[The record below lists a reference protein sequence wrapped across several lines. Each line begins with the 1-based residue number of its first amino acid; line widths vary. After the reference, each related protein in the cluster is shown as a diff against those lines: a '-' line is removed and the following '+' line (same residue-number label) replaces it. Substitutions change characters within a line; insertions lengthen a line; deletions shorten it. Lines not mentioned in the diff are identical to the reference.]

1 MCKLFSILFGIFL
14 SAAYFTLPAQIKVND
29 TLEMPEPGTF
39 GIDSTLSFEFDSSS
53 DTLEHPMTIG
63 LVLSGGG
70 AKGLAHIGVMKVLER
85 EGIHVDYIGGT
96 SMGGLVGGLR
106 AAGYTPEQL
115 EVLTNNLPWEKLL
128 TDEKERRDLPLQ
140 EKVSFDKYIISLPME
155 GLIPGLPKGLK
166 EGQLIMNILNRLT
179 WKVNDIHNFEN
190 LPIPY
195 FCVATNLETGDTV
208 LIRSGDLPIAMRA
221 TMSIP
226 SILAPVEVDG
236 KTLVDGGVVN
246 NFPVDIMM
254 SLGMDYVIGVDVGAP
269 LYKADQISSVID
281 ILDQISSFHQQQRHK
296 DNVMLTDLYIK
307 PDISGISVMSF
318 DDVQSII
325 DRGEK
330 AAMEHIDEI
339 RELAAMIKN
348 QKRPPRKFYLRM
360 DDTIFIEDIEV
371 KGLEKVNMKL
381 VKGRL
386 ALNIPG
392 VNTVD
397 HINAAIDRL
406 YSSDYFDFINY
417 KLIKKRDGYLLSIEV
432 RENKTNRFNVGARY
446 DTDLGASVLLNVE
459 LRNVLLSGS
468 RLDFNIRVGSNPGGG
483 IVYLVERGRRPGF
496 GISFHYDS
504 RNIKT
509 YTDDFKT
516 TVGSYYMSFT
526 TMDVVAFTNQ
536 TNNAT
541 FILGGQ
547 LDYLSITSEVSQIP
561 VDYKGDPYFNIYMN
575 YIIDSYD
582 DRYFPK
588 KGGYFRLLS
597 KYITQKNLKSVF
609 YTNLELSSV
618 VNISNRIALLPSLFI
633 GASWGG
639 LSNTGYLYMLG
650 GAGYNEFK
658 NMRPFAGLPFSGI
671 FSENLLT
678 GSMDIRYN
686 FYKKHFII
694 LRGNLATYSNFPE
707 ELLTNSTLI
716 YGTGL
721 AYGFKSIIGPIQL
734 GMNLSNKYTQPS
746 VFLNIGYYF

>member
-1 MCKLFSILFGIFL
+1 
-14 SAAYFTLPAQIKVND
+14 
-29 TLEMPEPGTF
+29 
-39 GIDSTLSFEFDSSS
+39 
-53 DTLEHPMTIG
+53 
-63 LVLSGGG
+63 
-70 AKGLAHIGVMKVLER
+70 
-85 EGIHVDYIGGT
+85 
-96 SMGGLVGGLR
+96 
-106 AAGYTPEQL
+106 
-115 EVLTNNLPWEKLL
+115 
-128 TDEKERRDLPLQ
+128 
-140 EKVSFDKYIISLPME
+140 
-155 GLIPGLPKGLK
+155 
-166 EGQLIMNILNRLT
+166 
-179 WKVNDIHNFEN
+179 
-190 LPIPY
+190 
-195 FCVATNLETGDTV
+195 
-208 LIRSGDLPIAMRA
+208 
-221 TMSIP
+221 
-226 SILAPVEVDG
+226 
-236 KTLVDGGVVN
+236 
-246 NFPVDIMM
+246 
-254 SLGMDYVIGVDVGAP
+254 
-269 LYKADQISSVID
+269 
-281 ILDQISSFHQQQRHK
+281 
-296 DNVMLTDLYIK
+296 
-307 PDISGISVMSF
+307 
-318 DDVQSII
+318 
-325 DRGEK
+325 
-330 AAMEHIDEI
+330 
-339 RELAAMIKN
+339 
-348 QKRPPRKFYLRM
+348 M

-483 IVYLVERGRRPGF
+483 VVYLVERGRRPGF
-496 GISFHYDS
+496 GINFHYDS

-509 YTDDFKT
+509 YSDDFKT

-526 TMDVVAFTNQ
+526 TIDVVAFANQ

-561 VDYKGDPYFNIYMN
+561 VDYKGDPYFNILMD

-588 KGGYFRLLS
+588 KGGYFRSFS
-597 KYITQKNLKSVF
+597 KYITQHNLKSVF
-609 YTNLELSSV
+609 YTNLEVSSV
-618 VNISNRIALLPSLFI
+618 INVTERIAFLPSLFI